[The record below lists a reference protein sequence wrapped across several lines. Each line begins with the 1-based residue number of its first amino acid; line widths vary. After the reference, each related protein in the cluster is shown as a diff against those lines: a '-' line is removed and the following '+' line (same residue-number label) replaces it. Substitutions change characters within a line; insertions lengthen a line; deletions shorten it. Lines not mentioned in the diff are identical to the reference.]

1 MTIAHWCVLAALL
14 MPYIL
19 SVLSRSA
26 VRKTDYVGDPRA
38 FDQTLT
44 GWHRRAHLA
53 QLNAFESLPPF
64 LAAVLIAQQVGAPQ
78 RPVDALALAFVA
90 ARVLHAACYVAD
102 RPSLRSVAWQLG
114 MLCVVALFVVA
125 AF

>member
-14 MPYIL
+14 LPYFL

-26 VRKTDYVGDPRA
+26 VRKADYVRDPRA

-53 QLNAFESLPPF
+53 QLNGFESFPPF

-78 RPVDALALAFVA
+78 LRIDALAIAFVA
-90 ARVLHAACYVAD
+90 ARILHAAFYVSD
-102 RPSLRSVAWQLG
+102 RPSLRSVAWQLA
-114 MLCVVALFVVA
+114 MLCVIGLFVVA
-125 AF
+125 AL